1 LNIIKESSN
10 VTNDGEAKK
19 KLLLFKFDR
28 GVPLQLI
35 LVIPFALQIFGAV
48 GLVWYFSFKHSQKS
62 IQDLAGQLMLEIE
75 DRIDEHLDTYLAS
88 PHQINQ
94 LNKNALDLKQLN
106 LQDLQG
112 MEKHFL
118 QQSKVFDSVS
128 YIQFGNIEG
137 EFVGLEINDNNTVRY
152 QVTESTKTLRT
163 YDVNKN
169 GDRGEFLRASPNY
182 DPRNRPWYKVP
193 QQADKP
199 AWTNIYTW
207 VNPPTLAI
215 TLGQPYYDAS
225 GKFQGILATDLSI
238 ANISSFLKTLKIGKT
253 GQAFIFD
260 TSGMLVATSTDEQPF
275 KMVLTEPTRIHG
287 KDSQNSLTKSTAK
300 YLASQFGDLNNIP
313 EGKTLSFKI
322 DGKKHYLN
330 INLLRDEHGL
340 SWVNAIVIPESDFMA
355 EINAN
360 NRSTIWLCSAALLT
374 AIGLGFF
381 TSGQIAKPI
390 RRLSDASSAIALG
403 DLKQKVEIKRV
414 KELSTLSRSFNQMS
428 EQLETSFMALE
439 NSYKELEDRT
449 ISLQEKTE
457 LAEVAN
463 RSKSIF
469 LANMSHELRTPL
481 NAIMGYGEL
490 LQEDAQ
496 DLGLND
502 FVQDLNK
509 IHGAAKH
516 LLSLINDILD
526 LSKIEAGC
534 MDIYIEEFAID
545 ELVNDVVNTIKPLIK
560 INQNT
565 LQIELPEDTITM
577 KGDITKIRQTLFNL
591 LSNASKFTKQGI
603 VTLTIKHRLQ
613 SEQDRIVFEVK
624 DTGIGMNPEQQ
635 KKLFQAFSQADAS
648 TSRRY
653 GGTGLGLKISQE
665 FCQMMGGNITV
676 TSKSGQGSTFTVD
689 LPMSL

>member
-1 LNIIKESSN
+1 MNIIKESSN